1 MREQAGEY
9 YRETLKKNLSAFG
22 SSLLL
27 NRHFQQTRIGGEKV
41 VKEFY
46 TGKGTNWKANGF
58 KFLIPS
64 LADFES
70 ANSRQRRPKEI
81 GVGSL
86 SVRRD
91 RRMVEEGTDA
101 RTVAASA
108 ESAPARSFNA
118 RNGYWDWSTERGG
131 RGWPLRRRYD
141 GWREGGQ
148 GPSCLI
154 ANHGDREVDWLH
166 HVDTSAEAVA
176 KPSQLQRAP

>member
-101 RTVAASA
+101 RTVASA
-108 ESAPARSFNA
+108 ESAPLALARSM
-118 RNGYWDWSTERGG
+118 RGTVIGIG
-131 RGWPLRRRYD
+131 RLSEAAVGGHYGVVTMD
-141 GWREGGQ
+141 GGKE
-148 GPSCLI
+148 
-154 ANHGDREVDWLH
+154 DRAH
-166 HVDTSAEAVA
+166 HV
-176 KPSQLQRAP
+176 